1 MSNKEEKKVLFKIRN
16 LKKYFPLK
24 KKSLFD
30 RGPGEYVHA
39 NESISLDIYQGE
51 TLGLVG
57 ESGCGKSTF
66 GRTLLQIYDQT
77 EGTTL
82 YYGKTIEQ
90 TAPAYM
96 ADMIKKIPSQFPK
109 YHKELDELNEIYK
122 GLEEANTDE
131 KRAELNEKAMFKRR
145 EIEEDYLNMIRIAG
159 GLLASDDLNKVSS
172 MLKEKYDIL
181 KQRAAVLT
189 SLEEI
194 EQKTQMRSRT
204 WDEYYA
210 YLEKNPKY
218 KELQNQKEAKTKE
231 IEAKDAIIEDFR
243 KTLESKDKFDELEAL
258 RDDGIDLSELNNE
271 EMRALRKDLQMIFQD
286 PYGSLD
292 TKMTVG
298 NIIGE
303 GVLGHELFKSR
314 KEEGYNEYIRETME
328 KCGLAPYFLH
338 RYPHQFSGGQRQR
351 IGIARA
357 LALKPSFI
365 VCDEAVSA
373 LDVSIQ
379 SQIINLL
386 QDLKD
391 ENNLT
396 YLFITHDLSVVKYI
410 SDRIG
415 VMYLGVLVELCESE
429 RIFENPLHPYT
440 SALLRAIPRTDVDQ
454 GQELQIIE
462 GDIPSAVKP
471 PKGCRFHTRCEY
483 AMDICAHFEPEL
495 KEREEGHFVACH
507 LLDVS
512 EEEKQKAYEKN
523 KAEKAKKKRRIGR
536 NECYMKAPIDRFKGK
551 SLEEIYKKRET
562 PR

>member
-1 MSNKEEKKVLFKIRN
+1 MENKENKKVLFKVRN

-24 KKSLFD
+24 KKSIFD
-30 RGPGEYVHA
+30 KGAGEYVHA

-82 YYGKTIEQ
+82 YYGKTTEEL
-90 TAPAYM
+90 APEYM
-96 ADMIKKIPSQFPK
+96 LDMIKKIPSKFPN
-109 YHKELDELNEIYK
+109 YHKELEDLNKIYADLEKATSDEE
-122 GLEEANTDE
+122 
-131 KRAELNEKAMFKRR
+131 RAALNEKAMFKRR

-159 GLLASDDLNKVSS
+159 GLLTSKDLSKVSDI
-172 MLKEKYDIL
+172 LKDKYQVL
-181 KQRAAVLT
+181 KQRANVIKDI
-189 SLEEI
+189 EEI

-204 WDEYYA
+204 WEEYDNNLA
-210 YLEKNPKY
+210 ADPKY
-218 KELQNQKEAKTKE
+218 KELIGKKDSLTKKV
-231 IEAKDAIIEDFR
+231 EAKDKDIDAFR
-243 KTLESKDKFDELEAL
+243 ATLSSNKNFNELEEL
-258 RDDGIDLSELNNE
+258 RDDGIDLSELNAE
-271 EMRALRKDLQMIFQD
+271 EMRGLRKDLQMIFQD

-303 GVLGHELFKSR
+303 GVLGHNLFKSR
-314 KEEGYNEYIRETME
+314 KEKGYNEYIRETME

-357 LALKPSFI
+357 LALKPTFI

-391 ENNLT
+391 QNNLT

-415 VMYLGVLVELCESE
+415 VMYLGVLVELSESE
-429 RIFENPLHPYT
+429 RIFENPLHPY
-440 SALLRAIPRTDVDQ
+440 SKALLRAIPRTDVDQ
-454 GQELQIIE
+454 GQELQTIE

-483 AMDICAHFEPEL
+483 AMDICSQYEPEL
-495 KEREEGHFVACH
+495 KEAEPGHFVACH
-507 LLDVS
+507 LMDVS
-512 EEEKQKAYEKN
+512 EEEKQRAYDKN
-523 KAEKAKKKRRIGR
+523 KSEK
-536 NECYMKAPIDRFKGK
+536 KALDQK
-551 SLEEIYKKRET
+551 LEEMSAI
-562 PR
+562 

>member
-1 MSNKEEKKVLFKIRN
+1 MENKDKKVLFKIRN

-24 KKSLFD
+24 KKGFFHK
-30 RGPGEYVHA
+30 GPGEYVHA
-39 NESISLDIYQGE
+39 NESISIDIYEGE

-66 GRTLLQIYDQT
+66 GRTLLQIYEQT

-82 YYGKTIEQ
+82 YYGKTLEEY
-90 TAPAYM
+90 APEYM
-96 ADMIKKIPSQFPK
+96 GKMISKIPSKFPN
-109 YHKELDELNEIYK
+109 YHKELDELNKIYED
-122 GLEEANTDE
+122 LEKSETDE
-131 KRAELNEKAMFKRR
+131 DRAMNNEKAMFKRR
-145 EIEEDYLNMIRIAG
+145 EIEEEYLNMIRIAG
-159 GLLASDDLNKVSS
+159 GLLASDDLGKVASLLSS
-172 MLKEKYDIL
+172 EYQILKERAKVYLDI
-181 KQRAAVLT
+181 
-189 SLEEI
+189 EEF
-194 EQKTQMRSRT
+194 EQKTQMMVRT
-204 WDEYYA
+204 WDDYYKI
-210 YLEKNPKY
+210 LEEDPKY
-218 KELQNQKEAKTKE
+218 KGLKEKADAITKRVEEKRKE
-231 IEAKDAIIEDFR
+231 IEAYRDTLRDKEKFSE
-243 KTLESKDKFDELEAL
+243 LESQLDQ
-258 RDDGIDLSELNNE
+258 GIDLSELNNE
-271 EMRALRKDLQMIFQD
+271 EMRQLRKDLQMIFQD

-303 GVLGHELFKSR
+303 GVLGHDLFKSR
-314 KEEGYNEYIRETME
+314 NEKGYNEYIQETME

-386 QDLKD
+386 QDLKE

-415 VMYLGVLVELCESE
+415 VMYLGVMVELADSE
-429 RIFENPLHPYT
+429 KIFANPLHPYT
-440 SALLRAIPRTDVDQ
+440 KALLSAIPRTDVDQ
-454 GQELQIIE
+454 GQELAIIE
-462 GDIPSAVKP
+462 GDIPSAVRP

-495 KEREEGHFVACH
+495 KDVGDGHFVACH
-507 LLDVS
+507 LMDVS
-512 EEEKQKAYEKN
+512 EEEKERAHAKIL
-523 KAEKAKKKRRIGR
+523 AERAKLD
-536 NECYMKAPIDRFKGK
+536 EE
-551 SLEEIYKKRET
+551 LEEISAI
-562 PR
+562 

>member
-1 MSNKEEKKVLFKIRN
+1 MENKDKKVLFKIRN

-24 KKSLFD
+24 KKGFFNK
-30 RGPGEYVHA
+30 GPGEYVHA
-39 NESISLDIYQGE
+39 NESISIDIYEGE

-66 GRTLLQIYDQT
+66 GRTLLQIYEQT

-82 YYGKTIEQ
+82 YYGKTLEEL
-90 TAPAYM
+90 APEYM
-96 ADMIKKIPSQFPK
+96 GKMIGKIPSKFPN
-109 YHKELDELNEIYK
+109 YHKELDELNKIYED
-122 GLEEANTDE
+122 LEKSETDE
-131 KRAELNEKAMFKRR
+131 ERAMNNEKAMFKRR
-145 EIEEDYLNMIRIAG
+145 AIEEEYLNMIRIAG
-159 GLLASDDLNKVSS
+159 GLLASDDLGKVANLLNGEYQV
-172 MLKEKYDIL
+172 LKERAKVYFDI
-181 KQRAAVLT
+181 
-189 SLEEI
+189 EEF
-194 EQKTQMRSRT
+194 EQKAQMMVRT
-204 WDEYYA
+204 WDDYYKI
-210 YLEKNPKY
+210 LDEDPKY
-218 KELQNQKEAKTKE
+218 KELKNKADEISKRVEEKRAE
-231 IEAKDAIIEDFR
+231 IEAYRD
-243 KTLESKDKFDELEAL
+243 TLRDKEGFDELESQL
-258 RDDGIDLSELNNE
+258 DTGIDLSELNKE
-271 EMRALRKDLQMIFQD
+271 EMRQLRKDLQMIFQD

-303 GVLGHELFKSR
+303 GVLGHDLFKSR
-314 KEEGYNEYIRETME
+314 NEKGYNEYIQETME

-386 QDLKD
+386 QDLKE

-415 VMYLGVLVELCESE
+415 VMYLGVMVELADSE
-429 RIFENPLHPYT
+429 KIFANPLHPYT
-440 SALLRAIPRTDVDQ
+440 RALLQAIPRTDVDQ
-454 GQELQIIE
+454 GQELAIIE
-462 GDIPSAVKP
+462 GDIPSAVRP

-483 AMDICAHFEPEL
+483 AMDICSQFEPEL
-495 KEREEGHFVACH
+495 KDVGDGHFVACH
-507 LLDVS
+507 LMDVS
-512 EEEKQKAYEKN
+512 EEEKERAHAKVM
-523 KAEKAKKKRRIGR
+523 AERAKLDK
-536 NECYMKAPIDRFKGK
+536 E
-551 SLEEIYKKRET
+551 LEEISAI
-562 PR
+562 

>member
-1 MSNKEEKKVLFKIRN
+1 MQTNDDKKILFKIRN

-24 KKSLFD
+24 KKSFFD
-30 RGPGEYVHA
+30 KGPGEYVHA
-39 NESISLDIYQGE
+39 NESITLDIYQGE

-82 YYGKTIEQ
+82 YYGKTIEDM
-90 TAPAYM
+90 APAYM
-96 ADMIKKIPSQFPK
+96 LDMIKKIPSQFPK
-109 YHKELDELNEIYK
+109 YHTELDELNEIYK
-122 GLEEANTDE
+122 NLDEADTDE

-145 EIEEDYLNMIRIAG
+145 EIEENYLNMVRIAG
-159 GLLASDDLNKVSS
+159 GLLSSDDFNKVSGL
-172 MLKEKYDIL
+172 LKEKYDIL
-181 KQRAAVLT
+181 KQRAAILANI
-189 SLEEI
+189 EEI
-194 EQKTQMRSRT
+194 EQKTQMRSRS
-204 WDEYYA
+204 WDEYHDSLA
-210 YLEKNPKY
+210 KDPKY
-218 KELQNQKEAKTKE
+218 KDLTNQRDAKTRE
-231 IEAKDAIIEDFR
+231 IEEKNSKIEAYR
-243 KTLESKDKFDELEAL
+243 KTLEGNDKFRELEEL
-258 RDDGIDLSELNNE
+258 RDDGIDLSELNDE
-271 EMRALRKDLQMIFQD
+271 EMRGLRKDLQMIFQD

-303 GVLGHELFKSR
+303 GVLGHDLFKSR
-314 KEEGYNEYIRETME
+314 KEEGYNEYIKETMD
-328 KCGLAPYFLH
+328 KCGLASYFLH

-415 VMYLGVLVELCESE
+415 VMYLGVLVELADSE
-429 RIFENPLHPYT
+429 KIFANPLHPYT
-440 SALLRAIPRTDVDQ
+440 KALLRAIPRTDVDQ
-454 GQELQIIE
+454 GQELQVIE

-483 AMDICAHFEPEL
+483 AMDICANFEPEF
-495 KEREEGHFVACH
+495 KEREDGHFVACH

-523 KAEKAKKKRRIGR
+523 KLEKAKK
-536 NECYMKAPIDRFKGK
+536 EEE
-551 SLEEIYKKRET
+551 LEEMSAIWNL
-562 PR
+562 P

>member
-1 MSNKEEKKVLFKIRN
+1 MEYQDNKKVLFKIRN

-24 KKSLFD
+24 KKSIFNK
-30 RGPGEYVHA
+30 GASEYVHA
-39 NESISLDIYQGE
+39 NESITLDIYQGE

-82 YYGKTIEQ
+82 YYGKTIEEM
-90 TAPAYM
+90 APEYM
-96 ADMIKKIPSQFPK
+96 LDMIKNIPSKFPNYK
-109 YHKELDELNEIYK
+109 KELDSLNDIYK
-122 GLEEANTDE
+122 ELESATEDE

-159 GLLASDDLNKVSS
+159 GLLASDDLSKVSS
-172 MLKEKYDIL
+172 LLKDKYDIL
-181 KQRAAVLT
+181 KERAKILAT
-189 SLEEI
+189 IKDTEE
-194 EQKTQMRSRT
+194 KTQMRMRT
-204 WDEYYA
+204 WDEYNNFK
-210 YLEKNPKY
+210 ENDPKY
-218 KELQNQKEAKTKE
+218 RQLLASRDEKTKIVNQKQAQIDEYKTTLVGKEGFKELEEQK
-231 IEAKDAIIEDFR
+231 D
-243 KTLESKDKFDELEAL
+243 L
-258 RDDGIDLSELNNE
+258 GVDLSELNQE
-271 EMRALRKDLQMIFQD
+271 EMRELRKDLQMIFQD

-314 KEEGYNEYIRETME
+314 KEDGYNEYIKEVMQ

-415 VMYLGVLVELCESE
+415 VMYLGVLVELTQSE
-429 RIFENPLHPYT
+429 RIFENPIHPYT
-440 SALLRAIPRTDVDQ
+440 KALLRAIPRTDVDQ
-454 GQELQIIE
+454 GQELQVIE

-483 AMDICAHFEPEL
+483 AMDICSQYEPEL
-495 KEREEGHFVACH
+495 KEVENGHYVACH
-507 LLDVS
+507 LMDVS
-512 EEEKQKAYEKN
+512 EEEKQKAFEKN
-523 KAEKAKKKRRIGR
+523 KAKKAKEEEK
-536 NECYMKAPIDRFKGK
+536 
-551 SLEEIYKKRET
+551 LEEMSAI
-562 PR
+562 

>member
-30 RGPGEYVHA
+30 RGAGEYVHA

-122 GLEEANTDE
+122 GLEEADSDE

-210 YLEKNPKY
+210 YLEKDPKY
-218 KELQNQKEAKTKE
+218 KELQNQKEAKSKE

-314 KEEGYNEYIRETME
+314 KEKGYNEYIRETME

-523 KAEKAKKKRRIGR
+523 KAEKAKK
-536 NECYMKAPIDRFKGK
+536 EEE
-551 SLEEIYKKRET
+551 LEEMSAI
-562 PR
+562 

>member
-1 MSNKEEKKVLFKIRN
+1 MENKNKKVLFKIRN

-24 KKSLFD
+24 KKGLFNK
-30 RGPGEYVHA
+30 GPGEYVHA
-39 NESISLDIYQGE
+39 NESISIDIYQGE

-66 GRTLLQIYDQT
+66 GRTLLQIYEQT

-82 YYGKTIEQ
+82 YYGKTLDNL
-90 TAPAYM
+90 APEYM
-96 ADMIKKIPSQFPK
+96 GKMIAKIPSKFPN
-109 YHKELDELNEIYK
+109 YQKELDELNAIYEA
-122 GLEEANTDE
+122 LEKSETDE
-131 KRAELNEKAMFKRR
+131 DRAMNNEKAMFKRR
-145 EIEEDYLNMIRIAG
+145 EIEEEYLNMIRIAG
-159 GLLASDDLNKVSS
+159 GLLAADDLNKVSNLLS
-172 MLKEKYDIL
+172 KYYQALKE
-181 KQRAAVLT
+181 RAKTFQEVD
-189 SLEEI
+189 EF
-194 EQKTQMRSRT
+194 EQKVQMRVRT
-204 WDEYYA
+204 WEDYNKTLAED
-210 YLEKNPKY
+210 PKY
-218 KELQNQKEAKTKE
+218 KELINKGHALSEKVRAEEEE
-231 IEAKDAIIEDFR
+231 IEAFR
-243 KTLESKDKFDELEAL
+243 NTLRDKEGFDELEEQL
-258 RDDGIDLSELNNE
+258 DSGIDLSELNNE
-271 EMRALRKDLQMIFQD
+271 EMRQLRKDLQMIFQD

-314 KEEGYNEYIRETME
+314 NEKGYNEYIQETME

-386 QDLKD
+386 QDLKE

-415 VMYLGVLVELCESE
+415 VMYLGVMVELADSE
-429 RIFENPLHPYT
+429 KIFTNPLHPYT
-440 SALLRAIPRTDVDQ
+440 KALLQAIPRTDVDQ
-454 GQELQIIE
+454 GQELAVIE

-483 AMDICAHFEPEL
+483 AMDICANFVPEL
-495 KEREEGHFVACH
+495 KDAGDGHFIACH
-507 LLDVS
+507 LMDVS
-512 EEEKQKAYEKN
+512 EEEKQRAYEKN
-523 KAEKAKKKRRIGR
+523 MAERAKL
-536 NECYMKAPIDRFKGK
+536 EEE
-551 SLEEIYKKRET
+551 LEEISAI
-562 PR
+562 

>member
-1 MSNKEEKKVLFKIRN
+1 MENKDKKVLFKIRN

-24 KKSLFD
+24 KKSFFN

-39 NESISLDIYQGE
+39 NESISIDIYEGE

-66 GRTLLQIYDQT
+66 GRTLLQIYEQT

-82 YYGKTIEQ
+82 YYGKTLEEL
-90 TAPAYM
+90 APEYM
-96 ADMIKKIPSQFPK
+96 GKMISRIPSKFPN
-109 YHKELDELNEIYK
+109 YRKELEELNKIYED
-122 GLEEANTDE
+122 LEKAETDE
-131 KRAELNEKAMFKRR
+131 DRAMNNEKAMFKRR
-145 EIEEDYLNMIRIAG
+145 AIEEEYLNMIRIAG
-159 GLLASDDLNKVSS
+159 GLLASDDLNKVSK
-172 MLKEKYDIL
+172 LLNDEYQVLRERAKIL
-181 KQRAAVLT
+181 AQI
-189 SLEEI
+189 EDF
-194 EQKTQMRSRT
+194 EQKVQMRVRT
-204 WDEYYA
+204 WDDYHRA
-210 YLEKNPKY
+210 LDNDPKY
-218 KELQNQKEAKTKE
+218 KELIAKRDQAT
-231 IEAKDAIIEDFR
+231 AKVEEKR
-243 KTLESKDKFDELEAL
+243 KELEAY
-258 RDDGIDLSELNNE
+258 RDSLKSKEDFEELENELDTGIDLSELTSE
-271 EMRALRKDLQMIFQD
+271 EMRQLRKDLQMIFQD

-314 KEEGYNEYIRETME
+314 NEKGYNEYIQETME

-386 QDLKD
+386 QDLKE

-415 VMYLGVLVELCESE
+415 VMYLGVMVELAESE
-429 RIFENPLHPYT
+429 KIFENPLHPYT
-440 SALLRAIPRTDVDQ
+440 KALLQAIPRTDVDQ
-454 GQELQIIE
+454 GQELAVIE
-462 GDIPSAVKP
+462 GDIPSAVRP

-483 AMDICAHFEPEL
+483 AMDICANFEPEL
-495 KEREEGHFVACH
+495 KDVGNGHFVACH
-507 LLDVS
+507 LVDVT

-523 KAEKAKKKRRIGR
+523 MAKRAKEAE
-536 NECYMKAPIDRFKGK
+536 E
-551 SLEEIYKKRET
+551 LEEISAI
-562 PR
+562 

>member
-1 MSNKEEKKVLFKIRN
+1 MSNKEEN

-122 GLEEANTDE
+122 GLEEADTDE

-523 KAEKAKKKRRIGR
+523 KAEKAKK
-536 NECYMKAPIDRFKGK
+536 EEE
-551 SLEEIYKKRET
+551 LEEMSAI
-562 PR
+562 

>member
-1 MSNKEEKKVLFKIRN
+1 MENTNNKKVLFKIRN

-24 KKSLFD
+24 KKGLFNK
-30 RGPGEYVHA
+30 GPGAYVHA
-39 NESISLDIYQGE
+39 NESISIDIYEGE

-82 YYGKTIEQ
+82 YYGKTLEDV
-90 TAPAYM
+90 APTYM
-96 ADMIKKIPSQFPK
+96 GTMIKNIPSQFPS
-109 YHKELDELNEIYK
+109 YQTANDELSAIYDE
-122 GLEEANTDE
+122 LENAADDEA
-131 KRAELNEKAMFKRR
+131 RAAANEKAMFKRR
-145 EIEEDYLNMIRIAG
+145 EIEEKYLNMIRIAG
-159 GLLASDDLNKVSS
+159 GLLVSEDLNKVQALLDDYYKS
-172 MLKEKYDIL
+172 LRDRAKVIGDIE
-181 KQRAAVLT
+181 VF
-189 SLEEI
+189 
-194 EQKTQMRSRT
+194 EQKLQMRSRE
-204 WDEYYA
+204 WDEYYDHRD
-210 YLEKNPKY
+210 NDPRY
-218 KELQNQKEAKTKE
+218 KELIAKRAELSKVVGE
-231 IEAKDAIIEDFR
+231 KYNNIEAYRD
-243 KTLESKDKFDELEAL
+243 TLKDKDGFEELENQ
-258 RDDGIDLSELNNE
+258 RDNGIDLSKLDDE
-271 EMRALRKDLQMIFQD
+271 EMREMRKDLQMIFQD

-303 GVLGHELFKSR
+303 GVLGHDLFKSR
-314 KEEGYNEYIRETME
+314 KDEGYNEYIQETME

-391 ENNLT
+391 QNNLT

-415 VMYLGVLVELCESE
+415 VMYLGVLVELASTEQ
-429 RIFENPLHPYT
+429 IFDNPSHPYT
-440 SALLRAIPRTDVDQ
+440 QALLQAIPRTDVDQ
-454 GQELQIIE
+454 GQELQTIE
-462 GDIPSAVKP
+462 GDIPSAVNP
-471 PKGCRFHTRCEY
+471 PTGCRFHTRCQY
-483 AMDICAHFEPEL
+483 AMDICKTYQPQL
-495 KEREEGHFVACH
+495 KDYGKGHYVACH
-507 LLDVS
+507 LMEVS
-512 EEEKQKAYEKN
+512 EEEKQKAFEKN
-523 KAEKAKKKRRIGR
+523 LALKNKE
-536 NECYMKAPIDRFKGK
+536 EHD
-551 SLEEIYKKRET
+551 LEEMSAL
-562 PR
+562 

>member
-1 MSNKEEKKVLFKIRN
+1 MENKDKKVLFKIRN

-24 KKSLFD
+24 KKSFFN

-39 NESISLDIYQGE
+39 NESISIDIYEGE

-66 GRTLLQIYDQT
+66 GRTLLQIYEQT

-82 YYGKTIEQ
+82 YYGKTLEEL
-90 TAPAYM
+90 APEYM
-96 ADMIKKIPSQFPK
+96 GKMISKIPSKFPN
-109 YHKELDELNEIYK
+109 YRKELEELNKIYED
-122 GLEEANTDE
+122 LEKSETDE
-131 KRAELNEKAMFKRR
+131 DRAMNNEKAMFKRR
-145 EIEEDYLNMIRIAG
+145 AIEEEYLNMIRIAG
-159 GLLASDDLNKVSS
+159 GLLASDDLNKVSK
-172 MLKEKYDIL
+172 LLNDEYQVLRERAKIL
-181 KQRAAVLT
+181 AQI
-189 SLEEI
+189 EDF
-194 EQKTQMRSRT
+194 EQKVQMRVRT
-204 WDEYYA
+204 WDDYHRA
-210 YLEKNPKY
+210 LDNDPKY
-218 KELQNQKEAKTKE
+218 KELIAKRDQATIKVE
-231 IEAKDAIIEDFR
+231 EKR
-243 KTLESKDKFDELEAL
+243 KELEAY
-258 RDDGIDLSELNNE
+258 RDSLKSKEDFEELENELDTGIDLSELTSE
-271 EMRALRKDLQMIFQD
+271 EMRQLRKDLQMIFQD

-314 KEEGYNEYIRETME
+314 NEKGYNEYIQETME

-386 QDLKD
+386 QDLKE

-415 VMYLGVLVELCESE
+415 VMYLGVMVELAESE
-429 RIFENPLHPYT
+429 KIFENPLHPYT
-440 SALLRAIPRTDVDQ
+440 KALLQAIPRTDVDQ
-454 GQELQIIE
+454 GQELAVIE
-462 GDIPSAVKP
+462 GDIPSAVRP

-483 AMDICAHFEPEL
+483 AMDICANFEPEL
-495 KEREEGHFVACH
+495 KDVGNGHFVACH
-507 LLDVS
+507 LMDVT

-523 KAEKAKKKRRIGR
+523 MAKRAKEAE
-536 NECYMKAPIDRFKGK
+536 E
-551 SLEEIYKKRET
+551 LEEISAI
-562 PR
+562 

>member
-1 MSNKEEKKVLFKIRN
+1 MENTKNKKVLFKIRN

-24 KKSLFD
+24 KKGLFNK
-30 RGPGEYVHA
+30 GPSSYVHA
-39 NESISLDIYQGE
+39 NESISIDIYEGE

-82 YYGKTIEQ
+82 YYGKTLEDV
-90 TAPAYM
+90 APAYM
-96 ADMIKKIPSQFPK
+96 GTMIKNIPSQFPS
-109 YHKELDELNEIYK
+109 YETANDQLNAIYDELENAADNE
-122 GLEEANTDE
+122 A
-131 KRAELNEKAMFKRR
+131 RAAANEKAMIKRR
-145 EIEEDYLNMIRIAG
+145 EIEEKYLNMIRIAG
-159 GLLASDDLNKVSS
+159 GLLVSEDLNKVQALLDDYYKS
-172 MLKEKYDIL
+172 LKERAKVINDIE
-181 KQRAAVLT
+181 VF
-189 SLEEI
+189 
-194 EQKTQMRSRT
+194 EQKLQMRLRQ
-204 WDEYYA
+204 WDEYYDHRD
-210 YLEKNPKY
+210 NDPRY
-218 KELQNQKEAKTKE
+218 KELIAKRAELSKAVGE
-231 IEAKDAIIEDFR
+231 KYNNIEAYRDTLKEKEGFEE
-243 KTLESKDKFDELEAL
+243 LESQ
-258 RDDGIDLSELNNE
+258 RDNGIDLSELNDD
-271 EMRALRKDLQMIFQD
+271 EMREMRKDLQMIFQD

-303 GVLGHELFKSR
+303 GVLGHDLFKSR
-314 KEEGYNEYIRETME
+314 KDKGYNEYIQETME

-391 ENNLT
+391 QNNLT

-415 VMYLGVLVELCESE
+415 VMYLGVVVELASTEQ
-429 RIFENPLHPYT
+429 IFDNPSHPYT
-440 SALLRAIPRTDVDQ
+440 QALLQAIPRTDVDQ
-454 GQELQIIE
+454 GQELQTIE
-462 GDIPSAVKP
+462 GDIPSAVNP
-471 PKGCRFHTRCEY
+471 PAGCRFHTRCQY
-483 AMDICAHFEPEL
+483 AMDICKTYQPQL
-495 KEREEGHFVACH
+495 KDYGNCHYVACH
-507 LLDVS
+507 LMEVS
-512 EEEKQKAYEKN
+512 EEEKQKSFEEN
-523 KAEKAKKKRRIGR
+523 KAIKEKVEH
-536 NECYMKAPIDRFKGK
+536 N
-551 SLEEIYKKRET
+551 LEEMSYI
-562 PR
+562 

>member
-1 MSNKEEKKVLFKIRN
+1 MENTKDKKVLFKIRN

-24 KKSLFD
+24 KKGLFNK
-30 RGPGEYVHA
+30 GPSSYVHA
-39 NESISLDIYQGE
+39 NESISIDIYEGE

-82 YYGKTIEQ
+82 YYGKTLEDV
-90 TAPAYM
+90 APAYM
-96 ADMIKKIPSQFPK
+96 GTMIKNIPSQFPS
-109 YHKELDELNEIYK
+109 YQTANDELNAIYNE
-122 GLEEANTDE
+122 LENAADDEA
-131 KRAELNEKAMFKRR
+131 RATANEKAMFKRR
-145 EIEEDYLNMIRIAG
+145 EIEEKYLNMIRIAG
-159 GLLASDDLNKVSS
+159 GLLVSDDLAKVQSLLNEYYLS
-172 MLKEKYDIL
+172 LKEHSKVINDI
-181 KQRAAVLT
+181 
-189 SLEEI
+189 EFF
-194 EQKTQMRSRT
+194 EQKLQMRSRQ
-204 WDEYYA
+204 WDEYYQ
-210 YLEKNPKY
+210 KCDNDPRY
-218 KELQNQKEAKTKE
+218 KELIAKRAELSKVVGKKYNN
-231 IEAKDAIIEDFR
+231 IEAYRDTLKDKEGFEE
-243 KTLESKDKFDELEAL
+243 LESQ
-258 RDDGIDLSELNNE
+258 RDNGIDLSELNDE
-271 EMRALRKDLQMIFQD
+271 EMREMRKDLQMIFQD

-303 GVLGHELFKSR
+303 GVLGHDLFKSR
-314 KEEGYNEYIRETME
+314 KDKGYNEYIQETME

-391 ENNLT
+391 QNNLT

-415 VMYLGVLVELCESE
+415 VMYLGVVVELASTEQ
-429 RIFENPLHPYT
+429 IFDNPSHPYT
-440 SALLRAIPRTDVDQ
+440 QALLQAIPRTDVDQ
-454 GQELQIIE
+454 GQELQTIE
-462 GDIPSAVKP
+462 GDIPSAVNP
-471 PKGCRFHTRCEY
+471 PTGCRFHTRCQY
-483 AMDICAHFEPEL
+483 AMDICKTYQPQL
-495 KEREEGHFVACH
+495 KDYVNGHYVACH
-507 LLDVS
+507 LMEVS
-512 EEEKQKAYEKN
+512 EEEKQKAFEEN
-523 KAEKAKKKRRIGR
+523 KAIKEKVEH
-536 NECYMKAPIDRFKGK
+536 N
-551 SLEEIYKKRET
+551 LEEMSYL
-562 PR
+562 

>member
-1 MSNKEEKKVLFKIRN
+1 MENKDKKVLFKIRN

-24 KKSLFD
+24 KKGFFNK
-30 RGPGEYVHA
+30 GPGEYVHA
-39 NESISLDIYQGE
+39 NESISIDIYEGE

-66 GRTLLQIYDQT
+66 GRTLLQIYEQT

-82 YYGKTIEQ
+82 YYGKTLEEL
-90 TAPAYM
+90 APEYM
-96 ADMIKKIPSQFPK
+96 GKMIGKITSKFPN
-109 YHKELDELNEIYK
+109 YHKELDELNKIYED
-122 GLEEANTDE
+122 LEKSETDE
-131 KRAELNEKAMFKRR
+131 DRAMNNEKAMFKRR
-145 EIEEDYLNMIRIAG
+145 AIEEEYLNMIRIAG
-159 GLLASDDLNKVSS
+159 GLLASDDLGKVANLLNGEYQV
-172 MLKEKYDIL
+172 LKERAKVYTDI
-181 KQRAAVLT
+181 
-189 SLEEI
+189 EEF
-194 EQKTQMRSRT
+194 EQKAQMMVRT
-204 WDEYYA
+204 WDDYYKI
-210 YLEKNPKY
+210 LDEDPKY
-218 KELQNQKEAKTKE
+218 KELKNKADEISKRVEEKRAE
-231 IEAKDAIIEDFR
+231 IEAYRD
-243 KTLESKDKFDELEAL
+243 TLRDKEGFDELESQL
-258 RDDGIDLSELNNE
+258 DTGIDLSELNKE
-271 EMRALRKDLQMIFQD
+271 EMRQLRKDLQMIFQD

-303 GVLGHELFKSR
+303 GVLGHDLFKSR
-314 KEEGYNEYIRETME
+314 NEKGYNEYIQETME

-386 QDLKD
+386 QDLKE

-415 VMYLGVLVELCESE
+415 VMYLGVMVELADSE
-429 RIFENPLHPYT
+429 KIFANPLHPYT
-440 SALLRAIPRTDVDQ
+440 KALLQAIPRTDVDQ
-454 GQELQIIE
+454 GQELAIIE
-462 GDIPSAVKP
+462 GDIPSAVRP

-483 AMDICAHFEPEL
+483 AMDICSQFEPEL
-495 KEREEGHFVACH
+495 KDVGDGHFVACH
-507 LLDVS
+507 LMDVS
-512 EEEKQKAYEKN
+512 EEEK
-523 KAEKAKKKRRIGR
+523 EKAHAKVMAERAKLDK
-536 NECYMKAPIDRFKGK
+536 E
-551 SLEEIYKKRET
+551 LEEISAI
-562 PR
+562 

>member
-1 MSNKEEKKVLFKIRN
+1 MENKENKKVLFKVRN

-24 KKSLFD
+24 KKSIFD
-30 RGPGEYVHA
+30 KGAGEYVHA

-82 YYGKTIEQ
+82 YYGKTIEEI
-90 TAPAYM
+90 APEYM
-96 ADMIKKIPSQFPK
+96 LDMIKKIPSKFPN
-109 YHKELDELNEIYK
+109 YHKELEDLNKIYADLEKATNDEE
-122 GLEEANTDE
+122 
-131 KRAELNEKAMFKRR
+131 RAALNEKAMFKRR
-145 EIEEDYLNMIRIAG
+145 EIEENYLNMARIAG
-159 GLLASDDLNKVSS
+159 GLLTSSDLSKVSNI
-172 MLKEKYDIL
+172 LKDKYQVL
-181 KQRAAVLT
+181 KQRANVIKDI
-189 SLEEI
+189 EEI

-204 WDEYYA
+204 WEEYDNNLA
-210 YLEKNPKY
+210 ADPKY
-218 KELQNQKEAKTKE
+218 KELLGKKDSLTKE
-231 IEAKDAIIEDFR
+231 VEAKDKDIDTFR
-243 KTLESKDKFDELEAL
+243 ATLSSNKNFNELEEL
-258 RDDGIDLSELNNE
+258 RDDGIDLSELNAE
-271 EMRALRKDLQMIFQD
+271 EMRGLRKDLQMIFQD

-303 GVLGHELFKSR
+303 GVLGHNLFKSR
-314 KEEGYNEYIRETME
+314 KEKGYNEYIRETME

-357 LALKPSFI
+357 LALKPTFI

-391 ENNLT
+391 QNNLT

-415 VMYLGVLVELCESE
+415 VMYLGVLVELSESE
-429 RIFENPLHPYT
+429 RIFENPLHPY
-440 SALLRAIPRTDVDQ
+440 SKALLRAIPRTDVDK
-454 GQELQIIE
+454 GQELQTIE

-483 AMDICAHFEPEL
+483 AMDICSQYEPEL
-495 KEREEGHFVACH
+495 KEAEPGHFVACH
-507 LLDVS
+507 LMDVS
-512 EEEKQKAYEKN
+512 EEEKQRAYEKN
-523 KAEKAKKKRRIGR
+523 KSEK
-536 NECYMKAPIDRFKGK
+536 KALDQE
-551 SLEEIYKKRET
+551 LEEMSAI
-562 PR
+562 

>member
-1 MSNKEEKKVLFKIRN
+1 MENTKDKKVLFKIRN

-24 KKSLFD
+24 KKGLFNK
-30 RGPGEYVHA
+30 GPSSYVHA
-39 NESISLDIYQGE
+39 NESISIDIYEGE

-82 YYGKTIEQ
+82 YYGKTLKDV
-90 TAPAYM
+90 APAYM
-96 ADMIKKIPSQFPK
+96 GTMIKNIPSQFPS
-109 YHKELDELNEIYK
+109 YETANDELNAIYNE
-122 GLEEANTDE
+122 LENAADNEA
-131 KRAELNEKAMFKRR
+131 RAAANEKAMFKRR
-145 EIEEDYLNMIRIAG
+145 EIEEKYLNMIRIAG
-159 GLLASDDLNKVSS
+159 GLLVSEDLNKVQTLLDDYYKS
-172 MLKEKYDIL
+172 LRDRAKVINDIE
-181 KQRAAVLT
+181 VF
-189 SLEEI
+189 
-194 EQKTQMRSRT
+194 EQKLQMRSRQ
-204 WDEYYA
+204 WDEYYDHRD
-210 YLEKNPKY
+210 NDPRY
-218 KELQNQKEAKTKE
+218 KELIAKRAELSKAVGE
-231 IEAKDAIIEDFR
+231 KYNNIEAYRDTLKDKECFEE
-243 KTLESKDKFDELEAL
+243 LESQ
-258 RDDGIDLSELNNE
+258 RDNGIDLSELNDD
-271 EMRALRKDLQMIFQD
+271 EMREMRKDLQMIFQD

-303 GVLGHELFKSR
+303 GVLGHDLFKSR
-314 KEEGYNEYIRETME
+314 KDKGYNEYIQETME

-391 ENNLT
+391 QNNLT

-415 VMYLGVLVELCESE
+415 VMYLGVLVELAITEQ
-429 RIFENPLHPYT
+429 IFENPSHPYT
-440 SALLRAIPRTDVDQ
+440 QALLQAIPRTDVDQ
-454 GQELQIIE
+454 GQELQTIE
-462 GDIPSAVKP
+462 GDIPSAVNP
-471 PKGCRFHTRCEY
+471 PIGCRFHTRCQY
-483 AMDICAHFEPEL
+483 AMDICKTYQPQL
-495 KEREEGHFVACH
+495 KDYGNCHYVACH
-507 LLDVS
+507 LMEVS
-512 EEEKQKAYEKN
+512 EEEKQKSFEEN
-523 KAEKAKKKRRIGR
+523 KAIKEKVEH
-536 NECYMKAPIDRFKGK
+536 N
-551 SLEEIYKKRET
+551 LEEMSYL
-562 PR
+562 

>member
-1 MSNKEEKKVLFKIRN
+1 MENTNDKKVLFKIRN

-24 KKSLFD
+24 KKGFFNK
-30 RGPGEYVHA
+30 GPGSYVHA
-39 NESISLDIYQGE
+39 NESISIDIYEGE

-82 YYGKTIEQ
+82 YYGKTLEDV
-90 TAPAYM
+90 APAYM
-96 ADMIKKIPSQFPK
+96 GTMIKNIPSQFPS
-109 YHKELDELNEIYK
+109 YQTANDELSAIYDE
-122 GLEEANTDE
+122 LENAADDE
-131 KRAELNEKAMFKRR
+131 TRAAANEKAMFKRR
-145 EIEEDYLNMIRIAG
+145 EIEEKYLNMIRIAG
-159 GLLASDDLNKVSS
+159 GLLVSEDLNKVQSLLDDYYKS
-172 MLKEKYDIL
+172 LKERAKVINDIE
-181 KQRAAVLT
+181 VF
-189 SLEEI
+189 
-194 EQKTQMRSRT
+194 EQKLQMRSRQ
-204 WDEYYA
+204 WDEYYDHRD
-210 YLEKNPKY
+210 NDPRY
-218 KELQNQKEAKTKE
+218 KELIAKRAELSKVVGE
-231 IEAKDAIIEDFR
+231 KYNNIEAYRD
-243 KTLESKDKFDELEAL
+243 TLKDKEGFEELENQ
-258 RDDGIDLSELNNE
+258 RDNGIDLSKLNDD
-271 EMRALRKDLQMIFQD
+271 EMREMRKDLQMIFQD

-303 GVLGHELFKSR
+303 GVLGHDLFKSR
-314 KEEGYNEYIRETME
+314 KDEGYNEYIQETME

-391 ENNLT
+391 QNNLT

-415 VMYLGVLVELCESE
+415 VMYLGVLVELASTEQ
-429 RIFENPLHPYT
+429 IFDNPSHPYT
-440 SALLRAIPRTDVDQ
+440 QALLQAIPRTDVDQ
-454 GQELQIIE
+454 GQELQTIE
-462 GDIPSAVKP
+462 GDIPSAVNP
-471 PKGCRFHTRCEY
+471 PTGCRFHTRCQY
-483 AMDICAHFEPEL
+483 AMDICKTYQPQL
-495 KEREEGHFVACH
+495 KDYGNGHYVACH
-507 LLDVS
+507 LMEVS
-512 EEEKQKAYEKN
+512 EEEKQKAFERNQALKN
-523 KAEKAKKKRRIGR
+523 KE
-536 NECYMKAPIDRFKGK
+536 EHD
-551 SLEEIYKKRET
+551 LEEMSAL
-562 PR
+562 

>member
-1 MSNKEEKKVLFKIRN
+1 MENKNKKVLFKIRN

-24 KKSLFD
+24 KKGLFNK
-30 RGPGEYVHA
+30 GPGEYVHA
-39 NESISLDIYQGE
+39 NESISIDIYQGE

-66 GRTLLQIYDQT
+66 GRTLLQIYEQT

-82 YYGKTIEQ
+82 YYGKTLDNL
-90 TAPAYM
+90 APEYM
-96 ADMIKKIPSQFPK
+96 GKMIAKIPSKFPN
-109 YHKELDELNEIYK
+109 YRKELDELNAIYEA
-122 GLEEANTDE
+122 LEKSETDE
-131 KRAELNEKAMFKRR
+131 DRAMNNEKAMFKRR
-145 EIEEDYLNMIRIAG
+145 EIEEEYLNMIRIAG
-159 GLLASDDLNKVSS
+159 GLLAADDLNKVSNLLS
-172 MLKEKYDIL
+172 KYYQALKE
-181 KQRAAVLT
+181 RAKTFQEVD
-189 SLEEI
+189 EF
-194 EQKTQMRSRT
+194 EQKVQMRVRT
-204 WDEYYA
+204 WEDYNKTLAED
-210 YLEKNPKY
+210 PKY
-218 KELQNQKEAKTKE
+218 KELINKGHALSEKVRAEEEE
-231 IEAKDAIIEDFR
+231 IEAFR
-243 KTLESKDKFDELEAL
+243 NTLKDKEGFDELEEQL
-258 RDDGIDLSELNNE
+258 DSGIDLSELNNE
-271 EMRALRKDLQMIFQD
+271 EMRQLRKDLQMIFQD

-314 KEEGYNEYIRETME
+314 NEKGYNEYIQETME

-386 QDLKD
+386 QDLKE

-415 VMYLGVLVELCESE
+415 VMYLGVMVELADSE
-429 RIFENPLHPYT
+429 KIFTNPLDPYT
-440 SALLRAIPRTDVDQ
+440 NALLQAIPRTDVDQ
-454 GQELQIIE
+454 GQELAVIE

-483 AMDICAHFEPEL
+483 AMDICANFVPEL
-495 KEREEGHFVACH
+495 KDAGDGHFIACH
-507 LLDVS
+507 LMDVS
-512 EEEKQKAYEKN
+512 EEEKQRAYEKN
-523 KAEKAKKKRRIGR
+523 MAERAKL
-536 NECYMKAPIDRFKGK
+536 EEE
-551 SLEEIYKKRET
+551 LEEISAI
-562 PR
+562 

>member
-1 MSNKEEKKVLFKIRN
+1 MENKDKKVLFKIRN

-24 KKSLFD
+24 KKSFFN

-39 NESISLDIYQGE
+39 NESISIDIYEGE

-66 GRTLLQIYDQT
+66 GRTLLQIYEQT

-82 YYGKTIEQ
+82 YYGKTLEEL
-90 TAPAYM
+90 APEYM
-96 ADMIKKIPSQFPK
+96 GKMISKIPSKFPN
-109 YHKELDELNEIYK
+109 YRKELEELNKIYED
-122 GLEEANTDE
+122 LEKSETDE
-131 KRAELNEKAMFKRR
+131 DRAMNNEKAMFKRR
-145 EIEEDYLNMIRIAG
+145 AIEEEYLNMIRIAG
-159 GLLASDDLNKVSS
+159 GLLASDDLNKVSK
-172 MLKEKYDIL
+172 LLNDEYQVLRERAKIL
-181 KQRAAVLT
+181 VQI
-189 SLEEI
+189 EDF
-194 EQKTQMRSRT
+194 EQKVQMRVRT
-204 WDEYYA
+204 WDDYHRA
-210 YLEKNPKY
+210 LDNDPKY
-218 KELQNQKEAKTKE
+218 KELIAKRDQAT
-231 IEAKDAIIEDFR
+231 AKVEEKR
-243 KTLESKDKFDELEAL
+243 KELEAYRDSL
-258 RDDGIDLSELNNE
+258 RSKEDFEELENELDTGIDLSELTSE
-271 EMRALRKDLQMIFQD
+271 EMRQLRKDLQMIFQD

-303 GVLGHELFKSR
+303 GVLGHDLFKSR
-314 KEEGYNEYIRETME
+314 NEKGYNEYIQETME

-386 QDLKD
+386 QDLK
-391 ENNLT
+391 EKNNLT

-415 VMYLGVLVELCESE
+415 VMYLGVMVELAESE
-429 RIFENPLHPYT
+429 NIFENPLHPYT
-440 SALLRAIPRTDVDQ
+440 KALLQAIPRTDVDQ
-454 GQELQIIE
+454 GQELAVIE
-462 GDIPSAVKP
+462 GDIPSAVRP

-483 AMDICAHFEPEL
+483 AMDICANFEPEL
-495 KEREEGHFVACH
+495 KDVGNGHFVACH
-507 LLDVS
+507 LMDVS

-523 KAEKAKKKRRIGR
+523 MAKRAKEAE
-536 NECYMKAPIDRFKGK
+536 E
-551 SLEEIYKKRET
+551 LEEISAI
-562 PR
+562 

>member
-1 MSNKEEKKVLFKIRN
+1 MKNKNKKVLFKIRN

-24 KKSLFD
+24 KKGLFNK
-30 RGPGEYVHA
+30 GPGEYVHA
-39 NESISLDIYQGE
+39 NESISIDIYQGE

-66 GRTLLQIYDQT
+66 GRTLLQIYEQT

-82 YYGKTIEQ
+82 YYGKTLDNL
-90 TAPAYM
+90 APEYM
-96 ADMIKKIPSQFPK
+96 GKMIAKIPSKFPN
-109 YHKELDELNEIYK
+109 YRKELDELNAIYEA
-122 GLEEANTDE
+122 LEKSETDE
-131 KRAELNEKAMFKRR
+131 DRAMNNEKAMFKRR
-145 EIEEDYLNMIRIAG
+145 EIEEEYLNMIRIAG
-159 GLLASDDLNKVSS
+159 GLLVADDLNKVSNILS
-172 MLKEKYDIL
+172 KYYQALKE
-181 KQRAAVLT
+181 RAKTFQEVD
-189 SLEEI
+189 EF
-194 EQKTQMRSRT
+194 EQKVQMRVRT
-204 WDEYYA
+204 WDDYNKTLAED
-210 YLEKNPKY
+210 PKY
-218 KELQNQKEAKTKE
+218 KELINKGHALSEKVRAEEEE
-231 IEAKDAIIEDFR
+231 IEAFR
-243 KTLESKDKFDELEAL
+243 NTLKDKEGFDELEEQL
-258 RDDGIDLSELNNE
+258 DSGIDLSELNNE
-271 EMRALRKDLQMIFQD
+271 EMRQLRKDLQMIFQD

-298 NIIGE
+298 NIIVE

-314 KEEGYNEYIRETME
+314 NEKGYNEYIQETME

-386 QDLKD
+386 QDLKE

-415 VMYLGVLVELCESE
+415 VMYLGVMVELADSE
-429 RIFENPLHPYT
+429 KIFTNPLHPYT
-440 SALLRAIPRTDVDQ
+440 KALLQAIPRTDVDQ
-454 GQELQIIE
+454 GQELAVIE

-483 AMDICAHFEPEL
+483 AMDICANFVPEL
-495 KEREEGHFVACH
+495 KDAGDGHFIACH
-507 LLDVS
+507 LMDVS
-512 EEEKQKAYEKN
+512 EEEKQRAYEKN
-523 KAEKAKKKRRIGR
+523 MAERAKL
-536 NECYMKAPIDRFKGK
+536 EEE
-551 SLEEIYKKRET
+551 LEEISAI
-562 PR
+562 

>member
-1 MSNKEEKKVLFKIRN
+1 MENTNNKKVLFKIRN

-24 KKSLFD
+24 KKGLFNK
-30 RGPGEYVHA
+30 GPSSYVHA
-39 NESISLDIYQGE
+39 NESISIDIYEGE

-82 YYGKTIEQ
+82 YYGKTLEDV
-90 TAPAYM
+90 APAYM
-96 ADMIKKIPSQFPK
+96 GTMIKNIPSQFPS
-109 YHKELDELNEIYK
+109 YQTANDELSAIYDE
-122 GLEEANTDE
+122 LENAADDE
-131 KRAELNEKAMFKRR
+131 TRAAANEKAMFKRR
-145 EIEEDYLNMIRIAG
+145 EIEEKYLNMIRIAG
-159 GLLASDDLNKVSS
+159 GLLVSEDLNKVQALLDDYYKS
-172 MLKEKYDIL
+172 LRDRAKVIGDIE
-181 KQRAAVLT
+181 VF
-189 SLEEI
+189 
-194 EQKTQMRSRT
+194 EQKLQMRSRE
-204 WDEYYA
+204 WDEYYDHRD
-210 YLEKNPKY
+210 NDPRY
-218 KELQNQKEAKTKE
+218 KELIAKRSELSKVVGEKYNNIEAYRDTLKDKEGFEELENQK
-231 IEAKDAIIEDFR
+231 DN
-243 KTLESKDKFDELEAL
+243 
-258 RDDGIDLSELNNE
+258 GIDLSKLNDD
-271 EMRALRKDLQMIFQD
+271 EMREMRKDLQMIFQD

-303 GVLGHELFKSR
+303 GVLGHDLFKSR
-314 KEEGYNEYIRETME
+314 KDEGYNEYIQETME

-391 ENNLT
+391 QNNLT

-415 VMYLGVLVELCESE
+415 VMYLGVLVELASTEQ
-429 RIFENPLHPYT
+429 IFDNPSHPYT
-440 SALLRAIPRTDVDQ
+440 QALLQAIPRTDVDQ
-454 GQELQIIE
+454 GQELQTIE
-462 GDIPSAVKP
+462 GDIPSAVNP
-471 PKGCRFHTRCEY
+471 PTGCRFHTRCQY
-483 AMDICAHFEPEL
+483 AMDICKTYQPQL
-495 KEREEGHFVACH
+495 KDYGKGHYVACH
-507 LLDVS
+507 LMEVS
-512 EEEKQKAYEKN
+512 EEEKQKAFEKN
-523 KAEKAKKKRRIGR
+523 LALKNKE
-536 NECYMKAPIDRFKGK
+536 EHD
-551 SLEEIYKKRET
+551 LEEMSAL
-562 PR
+562 

>member
-1 MSNKEEKKVLFKIRN
+1 MENTKDKKVLFKIRN

-24 KKSLFD
+24 KKGLFNK
-30 RGPGEYVHA
+30 GPSSYVHA
-39 NESISLDIYQGE
+39 NESISIDIYEGE

-82 YYGKTIEQ
+82 YYGKTLEDV
-90 TAPAYM
+90 APAYM
-96 ADMIKKIPSQFPK
+96 GTMIKNIPSQFPS
-109 YHKELDELNEIYK
+109 YTTTNNQLNAIYNELENATDDE
-122 GLEEANTDE
+122 A
-131 KRAELNEKAMFKRR
+131 RAAANEKAMFKRR
-145 EIEEDYLNMIRIAG
+145 EIEEKYLNMIRIAG
-159 GLLASDDLNKVSS
+159 GLLVSEDLNKVQALLDDYYKS
-172 MLKEKYDIL
+172 LKERAKVINDIE
-181 KQRAAVLT
+181 VF
-189 SLEEI
+189 
-194 EQKTQMRSRT
+194 EQKLQMRSRQ
-204 WDEYYA
+204 WDEYYDHRD
-210 YLEKNPKY
+210 NDPRY
-218 KELQNQKEAKTKE
+218 KELIAKRSELSKAVGE
-231 IEAKDAIIEDFR
+231 KYNNIEAYRDTLKDKEGFEE
-243 KTLESKDKFDELEAL
+243 LESQ
-258 RDDGIDLSELNNE
+258 RDNGIDLSELNDD
-271 EMRALRKDLQMIFQD
+271 EMREMRKDLQMIFQD

-303 GVLGHELFKSR
+303 GVLGHDLFKSR
-314 KEEGYNEYIRETME
+314 KDKGYNEYIQETME

-391 ENNLT
+391 QNNLT

-415 VMYLGVLVELCESE
+415 VMYLGVVVELASTEQ
-429 RIFENPLHPYT
+429 IFDNPSHPYT
-440 SALLRAIPRTDVDQ
+440 QALLQAIPRTDVDQ
-454 GQELQIIE
+454 GQELQTIE
-462 GDIPSAVKP
+462 GDIPSAVNP
-471 PKGCRFHTRCEY
+471 PAGCRFHTRCQY
-483 AMDICAHFEPEL
+483 AMDICKTYQPQL
-495 KEREEGHFVACH
+495 KDYGNGHYVACH
-507 LLDVS
+507 LMEVS

-523 KAEKAKKKRRIGR
+523 QALR
-536 NECYMKAPIDRFKGK
+536 NKEEHD
-551 SLEEIYKKRET
+551 LEEMSAL
-562 PR
+562 

>member
-96 ADMIKKIPSQFPK
+96 ADMIKKIPGQFPK

-122 GLEEANTDE
+122 GLEEADTDE

-523 KAEKAKKKRRIGR
+523 KAEKAKK
-536 NECYMKAPIDRFKGK
+536 EEE
-551 SLEEIYKKRET
+551 LEEMSAI
-562 PR
+562 

>member
-122 GLEEANTDE
+122 GLEEADTDE

-159 GLLASDDLNKVSS
+159 GLLASNDLNKVSS

-483 AMDICAHFEPEL
+483 AMDICAQFEPEL

-523 KAEKAKKKRRIGR
+523 KAEKAKK
-536 NECYMKAPIDRFKGK
+536 EEE
-551 SLEEIYKKRET
+551 LEEMSAI
-562 PR
+562 

>member
-1 MSNKEEKKVLFKIRN
+1 MENTNNKKVLFKIRN

-24 KKSLFD
+24 KKGLFNK
-30 RGPGEYVHA
+30 GPGAYVHA
-39 NESISLDIYQGE
+39 NESISIDIYEGE

-82 YYGKTIEQ
+82 YYGKTLEDV
-90 TAPAYM
+90 APAYM
-96 ADMIKKIPSQFPK
+96 GTMIKNIPSQFPS
-109 YHKELDELNEIYK
+109 YQTANDELSAIYDE
-122 GLEEANTDE
+122 LENAADDE
-131 KRAELNEKAMFKRR
+131 TRAAANEKAMFKRR
-145 EIEEDYLNMIRIAG
+145 EIEEKYLNMIRIAG
-159 GLLASDDLNKVSS
+159 GLLVSEDLNKVQALLDDYYKS
-172 MLKEKYDIL
+172 LRDRAKVIGDIE
-181 KQRAAVLT
+181 VF
-189 SLEEI
+189 
-194 EQKTQMRSRT
+194 EQKLQMRSRE
-204 WDEYYA
+204 WDEYYDHRD
-210 YLEKNPKY
+210 NDPRY
-218 KELQNQKEAKTKE
+218 KELIAKRAELSKAVGE
-231 IEAKDAIIEDFR
+231 KYNNIEAYRDTLKDKEGFEE
-243 KTLESKDKFDELEAL
+243 LESQKDN
-258 RDDGIDLSELNNE
+258 GIDLSKLNDD
-271 EMRALRKDLQMIFQD
+271 EMREMRKDLQMIFQD

-303 GVLGHELFKSR
+303 GVLGHDLFKSR
-314 KEEGYNEYIRETME
+314 KDEGYNEYIQETME

-391 ENNLT
+391 QNNLT

-415 VMYLGVLVELCESE
+415 VMYLGVLVELASTEQ
-429 RIFENPLHPYT
+429 IFDNPSHPYT
-440 SALLRAIPRTDVDQ
+440 QALLQAIPRTDVDQ
-454 GQELQIIE
+454 GQELQTIE
-462 GDIPSAVKP
+462 GDIPSAVNP
-471 PKGCRFHTRCEY
+471 PTGCRFHTRCQY
-483 AMDICAHFEPEL
+483 AMDICKTYQPQL
-495 KEREEGHFVACH
+495 KDYGKGHYVACH
-507 LLDVS
+507 LMEVS
-512 EEEKQKAYEKN
+512 EEEKQKAFEKN
-523 KAEKAKKKRRIGR
+523 LALKNKE
-536 NECYMKAPIDRFKGK
+536 EHD
-551 SLEEIYKKRET
+551 LEEMSAL
-562 PR
+562 